1 MTRRL
6 RAISSVATRELI
18 HLVRRPMRILVT
30 LITPVLLWFTLSAG
44 FTGSTAPAQLLPGML
59 LLLPSFATVFVS
71 IALIQDRTTDL
82 TTSALAVGAHP
93 ADIILGKAFVATIS
107 ITAQSLIL
115 ILIAAL
121 TIADISPLAIL
132 LTALAVAAAALFTA
146 SLGLAIAWRS
156 SSVAEFHAVINLL
169 LPALWLL
176 SGSVFHPSSAANWLA
191 TIMLANPLAWCH
203 SALDAARQ
211 ADLSTPTP
219 FLAITLTAAA
229 MVVLAT
235 SIANLFPGD
244 PNG

>member
-44 FTGSTAPAQLLPGML
+44 FAGNTTPAELLPGML
-59 LLLPSFATVFVS
+59 LLLASFGTVFVS
-71 IALIQDRTTDL
+71 IALIQDRTANL
-82 TTSALAVGAHP
+82 TAAALAVGAYP
-93 ADIILGKAFVATIS
+93 ADLILGKAFVATIS

-115 ILIAAL
+115 IVIAAL
-121 TIADISPLAIL
+121 TIADISPLAVL
-132 LTALAVAAAALFTA
+132 LTTFSVAGTALFTA

-156 SSVAEFHAVINLL
+156 ASVAEFHAVINLL

-176 SGSVFHPSSAANWLA
+176 SGSVFQPSSAANWLA

-203 SALDAARQ
+203 SALDAAQQ
-211 ADLSTPTP
+211 ADLSSPTP
-219 FLAITLTAAA
+219 FLAITPAALA
-229 MVVLAT
+229 MVVLAA

-244 PNG
+244 QNG